1 MADKRRTGHPA
12 ARLTALR
19 VGALLAA
26 GGLAA
31 CGPAGELDRVARRMT
46 AVESAAPFTVPDYSL
61 TDQTGS
67 EINVR
72 EALEGLFG
80 LLFFGYT
87 HCPDVCPIS
96 MSVAAAAVAQLEPE
110 QRERVE
116 IVFVTVD
123 PRRDS
128 PERITEWL
136 SGLRSDA
143 VGLRGSKVQI
153 EGLLMAMGFAIAP
166 STSVQTLP
174 PSSDG
179 TENYLVPPPA
189 SLFLI
194 TPDGLGRFQY
204 GFDRA
209 TPTEIAEDLRMLM
222 ELDW

>member
-1 MADKRRTGHPA
+1 MTRGRVPKGLLVATA
-12 ARLTALR
+12 AF
-19 VGALLAA
+19 
-26 GGLAA
+26 AA
-31 CGPAGELDRVARRMT
+31 CSTGNDLDRVARRMT
-46 AVESAAPFTVPDYSL
+46 AMESAAPFTVPSQTL
-61 TDQTGS
+61 TDQTGA
-67 EINVR
+67 EVDLEELVR
-72 EALEGLFG
+72 GRFA

-96 MSVAAAAVAQLEPE
+96 MSVANAAVVKLEPA

-116 IVFVTVD
+116 IVFVAVD

-136 SGLRSDA
+136 AALNMRA
-143 VGLRGSKVQI
+143 TGLRGSKVDI
-153 EGLLMAMGFAIAP
+153 ENLLRAMGFAIAP
-166 STSVQTLP
+166 STSVQALP
-174 PSSDG
+174 TSPDG
-179 TENYLVPPPA
+179 TENYLVPHPA

-222 ELDW
+222 ELEW